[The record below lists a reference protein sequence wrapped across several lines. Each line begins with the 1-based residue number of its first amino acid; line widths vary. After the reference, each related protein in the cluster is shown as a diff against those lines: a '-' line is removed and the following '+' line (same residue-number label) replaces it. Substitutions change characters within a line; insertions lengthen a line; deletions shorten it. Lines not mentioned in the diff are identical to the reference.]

1 MYKENKNSAFK
12 KAAPVLCSDRQTI
25 KSAPDPPLKW
35 WLSSGS
41 AIQDGILGVLKY
53 LENFEVQMNEFV
65 KIIFRETR
73 EVIMLYSYEFH
84 KLRKPL
90 FLIYHVHPY
99 SFGPP
104 DCPILKFNEKLFFS
118 WLNFPSLIGPI
129 LSRLGIFWIWTF
141 VNQELSLHFFTS
153 TEYRE

>member
-99 SFGPP
+99 SFGAP

-118 WLNFPSLIGPI
+118 
-129 LSRLGIFWIWTF
+129 
-141 VNQELSLHFFTS
+141 
-153 TEYRE
+153 